1 MHPERSVCN
10 TMIDTKAY
18 ILEEAYRL
26 FLTKGYEGVSISDI
40 SKAIGLTKGALYHHF
55 LNKEELFKAVIDKYL
70 RITRLGDLPFDV
82 SLAEY
87 LRANAAHARQ
97 IVNALHMEIPQF
109 VPANYLSLLIDAVRH
124 YPGYD
129 TDNLELFRQETN
141 RIRQVL
147 DHAIKTGEIRADID
161 THIVSL
167 NLFSISVGIATNLFR
182 RQTPEAAM
190 DAYQA
195 QLNEFYKLLKKP

>member
-1 MHPERSVCN
+1 
-10 TMIDTKAY
+10 MIDTKTY

-55 LNKEELFKAVIDKYL
+55 LSKEELFKAVIDKYL
-70 RITRLGDLPFDV
+70 RITRLGDLPSDV
-82 SLAEY
+82 SLADY

-97 IVNALHMEIPQF
+97 IVDSLHMEIPQF
-109 VPANYLSLLIDAVRH
+109 VPVNYLSLLIDAVRH

-141 RIRQVL
+141 RIRQIL
-147 DHAIKTGEIRADID
+147 DHAIQTGEIRPDID

-195 QLNEFYKLLKKP
+195 QLDGFYKLLKQH